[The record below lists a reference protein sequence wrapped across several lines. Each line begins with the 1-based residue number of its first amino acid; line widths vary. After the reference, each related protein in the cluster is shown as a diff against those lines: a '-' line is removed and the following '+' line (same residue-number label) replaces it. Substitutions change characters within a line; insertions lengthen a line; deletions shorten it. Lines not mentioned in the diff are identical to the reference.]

1 MSSSENAVKQ
11 LNETLEGFKTKVDVK
26 IENVNQATNSIK
38 QTTDRI
44 YDRVNKF
51 KNEMILNEEKQIA
64 HENIIRIDQL
74 IREKFINYV
83 EVRRT
88 VMGVVK
94 DFDINL
100 IRNST
105 IEELSE
111 ELWMTSSRY
120 WLSYALIAITAWV
133 NDQPDIANNAVSES
147 FRKDPVK
154 TSLFFCLMNI
164 RFNRIPTAKR
174 WFFEYM
180 KTLDPTQIQSETAI
194 IIQAYVNGLFGKDK
208 ELEFEVQQV
217 IDNWVMEINLNE
229 DISTEIVDSFKNYL
243 VNLKSK
249 KEFNFKTI
257 KSHCSN
263 YDNVML
269 AYLESAKYNDLI
281 DLVKAVDVELVNQTN
296 ANYKVRVDA
305 VLEDLINNYDKD
317 EVELRKQKE
326 YYQMIVKNDGDTEFA
341 KKQYTEM
348 MDVRDSGYNIGKQM
362 VNWAL
367 YDADAD
373 EQVRKFS
380 FQNTK
385 VWFLGALNDWSS
397 SFESKNPTQFAI
409 QIGSFKSISNGDD
422 EREQL
427 EAMKE
432 SFEKH
437 KFGIK
442 YANVL
447 NIILL
452 LLAAL
457 GVVGGLQLS
466 PFSYIA
472 TGVFGVLLITR
483 ICLAEK
489 KYKDQLKQQQQVL
502 RLLMTELAEAKRQI
516 EENKALKTELYSL
529 IEHLQEE
536 LIMKNEENLIQIN
549 DKLEKNIMK
558 NLVKADDDEKTTD
571 LSNEKLKEM
580 NKKLPAWSLEPPFS
594 FFK

>member
-1 MSSSENAVKQ
+1 MSNSENAVKQ
-11 LNETLEGFKTKVDVK
+11 LNETLSGFKTKVDVK
-26 IENVNQATNSIK
+26 IENVQQATNSIK
-38 QTTDRI
+38 ETTDKI

-51 KNEMILNEEKQIA
+51 KNDMVLNEEKQIA

-133 NDQPDIANNAVSES
+133 NDQQDIANNAISEAY
-147 FRKDPVK
+147 RKDSVK
-154 TSLFFCLMNI
+154 TCLFFCLMNI

-194 IIQAYVNGLFGKDK
+194 IIQSYVNGLFGKDK

-217 IDNWVMEINLNE
+217 IDDWVMEINLND
-229 DISTEIVDSFKNYL
+229 DISDEITDAFVSYL
-243 VNLKSK
+243 TNLKSK
-249 KEFNFKTI
+249 KEFDFRTIEAHCTNYNQVLLAYKETSKYEELIELI
-257 KSHCSN
+257 KS
-263 YDNVML
+263 
-269 AYLESAKYNDLI
+269 
-281 DLVKAVDVELVNQTN
+281 VDVELVNQTN
-296 ANYKVRVDA
+296 SNYKVRIDH

-317 EVELRKQKE
+317 EESLRQQKE
-326 YYQMIVKNDGDTEFA
+326 YYQMIVKNDGDVDHA
-341 KKQYTEM
+341 KVQYTEM
-348 MDVRDSGYNIGKQM
+348 MEVRDSGYNIGKQM

-367 YDADAD
+367 YDEDAD

-385 VWFLGALNDWSS
+385 VWFLGALNKWSN
-397 SFESKNPTQFAI
+397 SFESKHPTLFNI
-409 QIGSFKSISNGDD
+409 QIDSWRSISNGED
-422 EREQL
+422 EKEQIESL
-427 EAMKE
+427 KE

-437 KFGIK
+437 KFQIK
-442 YANVL
+442 YANIT

-452 LLAAL
+452 LLIA
-457 GVVGGLQLS
+457 VGAVLAMELS
-466 PFSYIA
+466 PFYAIVSV
-472 TGVFGVLLITR
+472 VFGVLMITR
-483 ICLAEK
+483 ICLAGK
-489 KYKDQLKQQQQVL
+489 KYNDQLKQAIQTL
-502 RLLMTELAEAKRQI
+502 RLLMTELSEARRQI
-516 EENKALKTELYSL
+516 DENKQLKTELYSL
-529 IEHLQEE
+529 IEYL
-536 LIMKNEENLIQIN
+536 
-549 DKLEKNIMK
+549 
-558 NLVKADDDEKTTD
+558 
-571 LSNEKLKEM
+571 
-580 NKKLPAWSLEPPFS
+580 
-594 FFK
+594 